1 MDMIIYLAIGLGV
14 GVVIGILVGRYVMA
28 SSTGDAATVA
38 GLAATN
44 TSLLSQIDDLKS
56 QVDALRDAER
66 LRASEESKVLERL
79 APVHTLLNQ
88 VEGRVREMENERKT
102 QFRSIDDQLKQART
116 DGEALRTVT
125 QGLKSA
131 LSDPNIRGH
140 WGETQLER
148 LLEAAGMVKG
158 IDFITQDQIAGTD
171 DEKGS
176 RPDAIVKLPDGGQ
189 IIIDAKV
196 TLTNYLRAAEETD
209 PKQRVALL
217 KQHAK
222 DVALKAKE
230 LADKKYWQRYDL
242 SADYVIL
249 FMPTE
254 AALAEALQV
263 DPSIYDTALRG
274 NVAIA
279 TPISLFTTLKSVAF
293 LWRQHDQTN
302 QIHEVINKTRALID
316 TLGKTA
322 DDVNTFAKSLGA
334 TVNNYNTFA
343 SRFENS
349 LIGAAVAIPGVTD
362 AAFPALTTIDKAP
375 RELADGKIA
384 KANAIPRSAKEALD
398 LDLVVPTEQT
408 TMDTDGE
415 ADSK

>member
-1 MDMIIYLAIGLGV
+1 MDMIMFLSVGL
-14 GVVIGILVGRYVMA
+14 VIGAVIGVLLGKFVFA
-28 SSTGDAATVA
+28 SRTGDAVTVA
-38 GLAATN
+38 GLTATN
-44 TSLLSQIDDLKS
+44 ASMLDQIAELKTQIES
-56 QVDALRDAER
+56 MREAER
-66 LRASEESKVLERL
+66 LRLADESQILERL

-116 DGEALRTVT
+116 DGEALRNVT

-148 LLEAAGMVKG
+148 LFEAAGMVKG
-158 IDFITQDQIAGTD
+158 IDFITQDQIPGTD
-171 DEKGS
+171 DENGS

-189 IIIDAKV
+189 IIVDSKV

-209 PKQRVALL
+209 PKQRGALL

-322 DDVNTFAKSLGA
+322 DDVNKFANSLNA

-362 AAFPALTTIDKAP
+362 AAFPALTQLDKKP

-384 KANAIPRSAKEALD
+384 KARALKSATDNELD
-398 LDLVVPTEQT
+398 LDLAVRSTES
-408 TMDTDGE
+408 TMDSDD
-415 ADSK
+415 DSTT

>member
-1 MDMIIYLAIGLGV
+1 MILFLAVGLVVGVAIGVLIGKFV
-14 GVVIGILVGRYVMA
+14 LARSSDDAVV
-28 SSTGDAATVA
+28 VA
-38 GLAATN
+38 GLNATN
-44 TSLLSQIDDLKS
+44 SSL
-56 QVDALRDAER
+56 VDQLADAKAQLDSLRESER
-66 LRASEESKVLERL
+66 ARQEGESKILERL

-88 VEGRVREMENERKT
+88 VEGRVRDMENERKT
-102 QFRSIDDQLKQART
+102 QFQSIDDQLKQARS
-116 DGEALRTVT
+116 DGEALRNVT

-148 LLEAAGMVKG
+148 LFEAAGMVKG
-158 IDFITQDQIAGTD
+158 IDFVTQDQIPGTD

-189 IIIDAKV
+189 IIVDSKV

-209 PKQRVALL
+209 PKVRATLL

-254 AALAEALQV
+254 SALAEALQV

-322 DDVNTFAKSLGA
+322 EDVNKFANSLNA

-362 AAFPALTTIDKAP
+362 AAFPSLTQLDKKP
-375 RELADGKIA
+375 RELADGKVA
-384 KANAIPRSAKEALD
+384 KARAVAASTVNELD
-398 LDLVVPTEQT
+398 LDLEVRPTES
-408 TMDTDGE
+408 TMDSDD
-415 ADSK
+415 DSTN

>member
-1 MDMIIYLAIGLGV
+1 MDTILFLAVGLVVGVAIGVLIGKYV
-14 GVVIGILVGRYVMA
+14 LARSSDDAVV
-28 SSTGDAATVA
+28 VA
-38 GLAATN
+38 GLNATN
-44 TSLLSQIDDLKS
+44 SSL
-56 QVDALRDAER
+56 VDQLADAKAQLDSLRESER
-66 LRASEESKVLERL
+66 ARHESESKILERL

-88 VEGRVREMENERKT
+88 VEGRVRDMENERKT
-102 QFRSIDDQLKQART
+102 QFQSIDDQLKQARS
-116 DGEALRTVT
+116 DGEALRNVT

-148 LLEAAGMVKG
+148 LFEAAGMVKG
-158 IDFITQDQIAGTD
+158 IDFVTQDQIPGTD

-189 IIIDAKV
+189 IIVDSKV

-209 PKQRVALL
+209 PKVRATLL

-254 AALAEALQV
+254 SALAEALQI

-322 DDVNTFAKSLGA
+322 EDVNKFANSLNA

-362 AAFPALTTIDKAP
+362 AAFPSLTQLDKKP
-375 RELADGKIA
+375 RELADGKVA
-384 KANAIPRSAKEALD
+384 KARAVAASTANELD
-398 LDLVVPTEQT
+398 LDLEVRPTES
-408 TMDTDGE
+408 TMDSDD
-415 ADSK
+415 DSAN

>member
-1 MDMIIYLAIGLGV
+1 MDMIIYLVTGLVV
-14 GVVIGILVGRYVMA
+14 GVIIGALIGKFVLGR
-28 SSTGDAATVA
+28 SSDDAVTVA
-38 GLAATN
+38 GLRATN
-44 TSLLSQIDDLKS
+44 SSMLDQLAELKA
-56 QVDALRDAER
+56 QLETLRESER
-66 LRASEESKVLERL
+66 ARLADESKILERL

-102 QFRSIDDQLKQART
+102 QFQSIDDQLKQART
-116 DGEALRTVT
+116 DGEALRNVT
-125 QGLKSA
+125 QGLRSA

-148 LLEAAGMVKG
+148 LFEAAGMVKG
-158 IDFITQDQIAGTD
+158 IDFITQDQIPGTD

-176 RPDAIVKLPDGGQ
+176 RPDAIVRLPEGGQ
-189 IIIDAKV
+189 IIVDSKV

-209 PKQRVALL
+209 PKVRATLL

-254 AALAEALQV
+254 SALAEALQV

-293 LWRQHDQTN
+293 LWRQHEQTN

-322 DDVNTFAKSLGA
+322 DDVNKFANSLNA

-362 AAFPALTTIDKAP
+362 ASFPQLTKLDKKP
-375 RELADGKIA
+375 RELADGKVA
-384 KANAIPRSAKEALD
+384 KARAVAANSATELD
-398 LDLVVPTEQT
+398 FDLEVRPTES
-408 TMDTDGE
+408 TMDSDDDTTT
-415 ADSK
+415 

>member
-1 MDMIIYLAIGLGV
+1 MDMIIYLVTGLVV
-14 GVVIGILVGRYVMA
+14 GVIIGALIGKFVLGR
-28 SSTGDAATVA
+28 SSDDAVTVA
-38 GLAATN
+38 GLRATN
-44 TSLLSQIDDLKS
+44 SSLLDQLAELKA
-56 QVDALRDAER
+56 QLETLRESER
-66 LRASEESKVLERL
+66 ARVADESKILERL

-102 QFRSIDDQLKQART
+102 QFQSIDDQLKQART
-116 DGEALRTVT
+116 DGEALRNVT
-125 QGLKSA
+125 QGLRSA

-148 LLEAAGMVKG
+148 LFEAAGMVKG
-158 IDFITQDQIAGTD
+158 IDFITQDQIPGTD

-176 RPDAIVKLPDGGQ
+176 RPDAIVRLPEGGQ
-189 IIIDAKV
+189 IIVDSKV

-209 PKQRVALL
+209 PKVRATLL

-254 AALAEALQV
+254 SALAEALQV

-293 LWRQHDQTN
+293 LWRQHEQTN
-302 QIHEVINKTRALID
+302 QIHEVINKTRTLID

-322 DDVNTFAKSLGA
+322 DDVNKFANSLNA

-362 AAFPALTTIDKAP
+362 ASFPQLTKLDKKP
-375 RELADGKIA
+375 RELADGKVA
-384 KANAIPRSAKEALD
+384 KARAVAANSAAELD
-398 LDLVVPTEQT
+398 FDLEVRPTES
-408 TMDTDGE
+408 TMDSDDDTTT
-415 ADSK
+415 

>member
-1 MDMIIYLAIGLGV
+1 MLIYLAIGLVV
-14 GVVIGILVGRYVMA
+14 GAVIGVLIGKFLLSKG
-28 SSTGDAATVA
+28 STDVATVA
-38 GLAATN
+38 GLNATN
-44 TSLLSQIDDLKS
+44 AALVEQVTDLKAQINS
-56 QVDALRDAER
+56 LHEAER
-66 LRASEESKVLERL
+66 RRAEDESKVLERL
-79 APVHTLLNQ
+79 APVNTLLNQ
-88 VEGRVREMENERKT
+88 VEVRVREMENERKT
-102 QFRSIDDQLKQART
+102 QFNSIVEQLAQARS
-116 DGEALRTVT
+116 DGEALRNVT

-148 LLEAAGMVKG
+148 LFEAAGMVKG
-158 IDFITQDQIAGTD
+158 IDFITQDQIPGTD

-176 RPDAIVKLPDGGQ
+176 RPDAIVRLPDGGQ
-189 IIIDAKV
+189 IIVDAKV

-209 PKQRVALL
+209 PKQRATLL

-263 DPSIYDTALRG
+263 DPSIYDTALKG

-293 LWRQHDQTN
+293 LWKQHDQTN
-302 QIHEVINKTRALID
+302 QIHEVINKTRVLID

-322 DDVNTFAKSLGA
+322 EDVNKFANSLNA

-362 AAFPALTTIDKAP
+362 AAFPTLTQLDKKP
-375 RELADGKIA
+375 RELADGKVA
-384 KANAIPRSAKEALD
+384 KARAVTRVAGDELD
-398 LDLVVPTEQT
+398 LDLAVRSEES
-408 TMDTDGE
+408 TMDNDG
-415 ADSK
+415 DDNSK

>member
-1 MDMIIYLAIGLGV
+1 MDMIIYLVTGLVV
-14 GVVIGILVGRYVMA
+14 GVIIGALIGKFVLGR
-28 SSTGDAATVA
+28 SSDDAVTVA
-38 GLAATN
+38 GLRATN
-44 TSLLSQIDDLKS
+44 SSMLDQLAELKA
-56 QVDALRDAER
+56 QLETLRESER
-66 LRASEESKVLERL
+66 ARVADESKILERL

-102 QFRSIDDQLKQART
+102 QFQSIDDQLKQART
-116 DGEALRTVT
+116 DGEALRNVT
-125 QGLKSA
+125 QGLRSA

-148 LLEAAGMVKG
+148 LFEAAGMVKG
-158 IDFITQDQIAGTD
+158 IDFITQDQIPGTD

-176 RPDAIVKLPDGGQ
+176 RPDAIVRLPEGGQ
-189 IIIDAKV
+189 IIVDSKV

-209 PKQRVALL
+209 PKVRATLL

-254 AALAEALQV
+254 SALAEALQV

-293 LWRQHDQTN
+293 LWRQHEQTN

-322 DDVNTFAKSLGA
+322 DDVNKFANSLNA

-362 AAFPALTTIDKAP
+362 ASFPQLTKLDKKP
-375 RELADGKIA
+375 RELADGKVA
-384 KANAIPRSAKEALD
+384 KARAVAANSGAELD
-398 LDLVVPTEQT
+398 FDLEVRPTES
-408 TMDTDGE
+408 TMDSDDDTTT
-415 ADSK
+415 

>member
-1 MDMIIYLAIGLGV
+1 MYLVTGLVV
-14 GVVIGILVGRYVMA
+14 GVIIGALIGKFVLSRT
-28 SSTGDAATVA
+28 SDDAVVVA
-38 GLAATN
+38 GLRATN
-44 TSLLSQIDDLKS
+44 ASL
-56 QVDALRDAER
+56 VDQLAEVKAQLDAVRETER
-66 LRASEESKVLERL
+66 ARLEDESKILERL

-102 QFRSIDDQLKQART
+102 QFQSIDDQLKQART
-116 DGEALRTVT
+116 DGEALRNVT
-125 QGLKSA
+125 QGLRSA

-148 LLEAAGMVKG
+148 LFEAAGMVKG
-158 IDFITQDQIAGTD
+158 IDFVTQDQIPGTD

-189 IIIDAKV
+189 IIVDSKV

-209 PKQRVALL
+209 PKVRATLL

-254 AALAEALQV
+254 SALAEALQV

-293 LWRQHDQTN
+293 LWRQHEQTN

-322 DDVNTFAKSLGA
+322 DDVNKFASSLNA

-362 AAFPALTTIDKAP
+362 ASFPQLTKLDKKP
-375 RELADGKIA
+375 RELADGKVA
-384 KANAIPRSAKEALD
+384 KARAVASNSAAELD
-398 LDLVVPTEQT
+398 FDLEVRPTES
-408 TMDTDGE
+408 TMDSDDDTTT
-415 ADSK
+415 

>member
-1 MDMIIYLAIGLGV
+1 MDMIIYLVTGLVV
-14 GVVIGILVGRYVMA
+14 GVIIGALIGKFVLSRT
-28 SSTGDAATVA
+28 SDDAVVVA
-38 GLAATN
+38 GLRATN
-44 TSLLSQIDDLKS
+44 ASLIDQLAEVKA
-56 QVDALRDAER
+56 QLDAVRETER
-66 LRASEESKVLERL
+66 ARLEDESKILERL

-102 QFRSIDDQLKQART
+102 QFQSIDDQLKQART
-116 DGEALRTVT
+116 DGEALRNVT
-125 QGLKSA
+125 QGLRSA

-148 LLEAAGMVKG
+148 LFEAAGMVKG
-158 IDFITQDQIAGTD
+158 IDFVTQDQIPGTD

-189 IIIDAKV
+189 IIVDSKV

-209 PKQRVALL
+209 PKVRATLL

-254 AALAEALQV
+254 SALAEALQV

-293 LWRQHDQTN
+293 LWRQHEQTN

-322 DDVNTFAKSLGA
+322 DDVNKFASSLNA

-362 AAFPALTTIDKAP
+362 ASFPQLTKLDKKP
-375 RELADGKIA
+375 RELADGKVA
-384 KANAIPRSAKEALD
+384 KARAVASNSAAELD
-398 LDLVVPTEQT
+398 FDLEVRPTES
-408 TMDTDGE
+408 TMDSDDDTTT
-415 ADSK
+415 